1 MRRLD
6 PQYWSAPQLIENSHS
21 PLDKTCGAGESGFDG
36 YYPSFM
42 SPSHA
47 AGHLGKTELVFFMN
61 GCNVKRKFQ
70 SRTFTITT
78 K

>member
-1 MRRLD
+1 MMQGRYGRHRALARGS
-6 PQYWSAPQLIENSHS
+6 QA
-21 PLDKTCGAGESGFDG
+21 GFDG

-47 AGHLGKTELVFFMN
+47 AGHLGKTGLVFFMN